1 VPSDRYWLPLS
12 KKPINTQKKNQ
23 KRTIQPGDALE
34 DTASKSGFEI
44 VKF

>member
-1 VPSDRYWLPLS
+1 LAPAF
-12 KKPINTQKKNQ
+12 KKTDQHPKKNQ